1 MSQRDGDWGAEDD
14 EVVRRLRDGK
24 PRMSAFELDGIKTRV
39 MARVGPSTSRRT
51 SSRFGLLVAMLTFG
65 AMVAGTAGTI
75 AAGNSPFTSGT
86 GAAQSQYRPP
96 KCNPRHEDCSC
107 PGGSIHKSRDRCECP
122 SGLTFAAGT
131 NDCRCPNGSRSVD
144 GKCVICP
151 DGGTFTDSGHCV
163 CPDHGTEIDGKC
175 VRKHHPDTSIAP
187 STPSTVPQVTSG
199 SSSAT
204 TAPAPVSSTSAPATV
219 PTTTKVSSTR
229 HTRHHSRHSAHS
241 RKHS

>member
-39 MARVGPSTSRRT
+39 MARVRPSTSRRT

-96 KCNPRHEDCSC
+96 KCNPNHEDCSC
-107 PGGSIHKSRDRCECP
+107 PGGSDRSSRDRCVCP

-131 NDCRCPNGSRSVD
+131 NDCRCPNGSSSVD
-144 GKCVICP
+144 GKCVTCP

-175 VRKHHPDTSIAP
+175 VRTHHPPDATQPTA
-187 STPSTVPQVTSG
+187 STVPKATSG
-199 SSSAT
+199 TSSGQ
-204 TAPAPVSSTSAPATV
+204 TALTPASTTSAPTTV
-219 PTTTKVSSTR
+219 GTTT
-229 HTRHHSRHSAHS
+229 HS
-241 RKHS
+241 RKDHATHGSKRS